1 MSKNPKDEQGGKYS
15 MTLDRV
21 LESVIGNDLV
31 HDGASTGKTL
41 LARELARREAEA
53 GRKVL
58 VLTYTEALG
67 LELAANVNGPRNAE
81 VF

>member
-15 MTLDRV
+15 MTLDKA

-31 HDGASTGKTL
+31 LVRGGAGMGKTL
-41 LARELARREAEA
+41 LARELARREAGA

-67 LELAANVNGPRNAE
+67 LELAAIRSSGTR
-81 VF
+81 